1 MGRLMFKGERK
12 QDEQKETLSNGDKK
26 RIKEIPEKDKG
37 RHSGKEPEK
46 VLEPLRPLFS

>member
-1 MGRLMFKGERK
+1 MNRRK
-12 QDEQKETLSNGDKK
+12 HSNGNKK

-46 VLEPLRPLFS
+46 VLEPLGPLSH